1 MKILYIHS
9 RDNDHEFYNDYMN
22 DLLLHGLRE
31 IYGNDV
37 IDYPGCWYLYNDEIN
52 NREFLIACTDGD
64 EDKVRNLALKFA
76 SRVKSIKERVGELDQ
91 QRLFLLAGIL
101 AEEENQELNDNLSI
115 DEMTGILKGITKKIE
130 SNIDK

>member
-1 MKILYIHS
+1 M
-9 RDNDHEFYNDYMN
+9 
-22 DLLLHGLRE
+22 
-31 IYGNDV
+31 GN
-37 IDYPGCWYLYNDEIN
+37 ISIEIN

-115 DEMTGILKGITKKIE
+115 DEMNGILKEITKKIE

>member
-1 MKILYIHS
+1 M
-9 RDNDHEFYNDYMN
+9 
-22 DLLLHGLRE
+22 
-31 IYGNDV
+31 GN
-37 IDYPGCWYLYNDEIN
+37 ISIEIN

-76 SRVKSIKERVGELDQ
+76 SRVKSIKERVGELVQ

>member
-1 MKILYIHS
+1 M
-9 RDNDHEFYNDYMN
+9 
-22 DLLLHGLRE
+22 
-31 IYGNDV
+31 GN
-37 IDYPGCWYLYNDEIN
+37 ISIEIN

-64 EDKVRNLALKFA
+64 EDKVMNLALKFA

-115 DEMTGILKGITKKIE
+115 DEMTEILKGITKKRE

>member
-1 MKILYIHS
+1 M
-9 RDNDHEFYNDYMN
+9 
-22 DLLLHGLRE
+22 
-31 IYGNDV
+31 GN
-37 IDYPGCWYLYNDEIN
+37 ISIEIN

-64 EDKVRNLALKFA
+64 EDKVMKLALKFA

-115 DEMTGILKGITKKIE
+115 DEKEEFSAEETE
-130 SNIDK
+130 SSEIDDEFNQETEEELLDIPTFLRRQAN

>member
-1 MKILYIHS
+1 M
-9 RDNDHEFYNDYMN
+9 
-22 DLLLHGLRE
+22 
-31 IYGNDV
+31 GNLS
-37 IDYPGCWYLYNDEIN
+37 IEIN

-64 EDKVRNLALKFA
+64 EDKVMKLALKFA